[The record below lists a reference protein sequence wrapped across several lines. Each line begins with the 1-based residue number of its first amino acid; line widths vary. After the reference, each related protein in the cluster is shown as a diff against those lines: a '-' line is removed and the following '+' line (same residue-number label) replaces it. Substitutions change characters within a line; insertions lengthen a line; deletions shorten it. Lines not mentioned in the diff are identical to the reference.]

1 MKKQLNIIYAMHR
14 SRIFFPRGGG
24 VGVQAIIVF
33 AKGSEAIFSSFT
45 TMWIQRKTLPPLI
58 CTCTWM
64 YTLMPYT
71 ITIKPCM
78 PTIYGSNNFC
88 VKGAL
93 QRYRFYVLIYQKYTV
108 TQLAN
113 YTVITKFLKRTWN
126 LMAEC
131 LDNTTGNWLLWNQV
145 EKNDQYQLSICWYH
159 RILKNIDIN

>member
-1 MKKQLNIIYAMHR
+1 MDLSIYNYCKFVWKN
-14 SRIFFPRGGG
+14 SWILFTPCTDPEFFSQGGGG

-88 VKGAL
+88 VKGA
-93 QRYRFYVLIYQKYTV
+93 
-108 TQLAN
+108 
-113 YTVITKFLKRTWN
+113 
-126 LMAEC
+126 
-131 LDNTTGNWLLWNQV
+131 
-145 EKNDQYQLSICWYH
+145 
-159 RILKNIDIN
+159 